1 MVKVLE
7 IIMASGRFD
16 IYVFIILIFLFI
28 RHRGI
33 LYQYAIDNIIG
44 LFLYVFNILLV
55 FSVKVGYFF

>member
-16 IYVFIILIFLFI
+16 IYVFIILIYLFI

-33 LYQYAIDNIIG
+33 LYQYAIDNIVG
-44 LFLYVFNILLV
+44 LFL
-55 FSVKVGYFF
+55 